1 MRIDARDFDHLAVAL
16 AEVGPRTFKAAAM
29 VTEKAARDIERDA
42 KAFAPV
48 DTGNLRSSIGTDL
61 TVDASRISATIGA
74 TADYAAYVEYGTS
87 TMAPH
92 AHLGPAYDRHVGEW
106 ADALDRLM
114 GGMLG

>member
-1 MRIDARDFDHLAVAL
+1 MRVDVADFNRLAADL
-16 AEVGPRTFKAAAM
+16 REAGPKGRLAAARA
-29 VTEKAARDIERDA
+29 TEKSIRDIERDA

-87 TMAPH
+87 TMAPR
-92 AHLGPAYDRHVGEW
+92 AHLGPAYDRHVGTW
-106 ADALDRLM
+106 MTALDRLM
-114 GGMLG
+114 SGVLG

>member
-1 MRIDARDFDHLAVAL
+1 MKIDVSDFNRLAVTL
-16 AEVGPRTFKAAAM
+16 AGVGPRTFKAAAM

-92 AHLGPAYDRHVGEW
+92 AHLGPAYDRHVGTW
-106 ADALDRLM
+106 MTALDRLM

>member
-29 VTEKAARDIERDA
+29 VTEKVARDIERDA

-48 DTGNLRSSIGTDL
+48 DTGNLRSSIGTDID
-61 TVDASRISATIGA
+61 VSAASISATVGA
-74 TADYAAYVEYGTS
+74 TASYAAYVEYGTS
-87 TMAPH
+87 TMAPR
-92 AHLGPAYDRHVGEW
+92 AHLGPAYDRHVGTW
-106 ADALDRLM
+106 MTALDRLM